1 MSLEPSCQSSNL
13 PHSSKL
19 TLYERA
25 APVATGKHTLIHVNS
40 NYTSVLK
47 AIIVK
52 KLNSLKHL
60 VRTTVAESHN

>member
-25 APVATGKHTLIHVNS
+25 APVATGKHTLTRQQQLHIG
-40 NYTSVLK
+40 
-47 AIIVK
+47 VK
-52 KLNSLKHL
+52 SYYCKK
-60 VRTTVAESHN
+60 T